1 MVDAGS
7 RIEINQGRFSAMENR
22 IAGRF
27 VVDSGTIKEADTL
40 RSLETL
46 TLSSLGFTDSADSG
60 RLIDVTITVKTVPGP
75 KWARCEELG
84 YYRTSKCNT
93 LIAPGT
99 KCSEEH
105 FHRPNWATSP
115 TLTDDDG
122 APVEVCITCQDR
134 GIQPSRS
141 RDADDSYNHSNRGR

>member
-1 MVDAGS
+1 MLVHASKSIKGGS
-7 RIEINQGRFSAMENR
+7 LQWR
-22 IAGRF
+22 
-27 VVDSGTIKEADTL
+27 
-40 RSLETL
+40 
-46 TLSSLGFTDSADSG
+46 
-60 RLIDVTITVKTVPGP
+60 TVSQAAS